1 MNVLESFLSLRCDLS
16 VRLGANLIDMFVWKS
31 HIRIRSEHFYGGLW
45 RQLVMRFVR
54 PRHMID
60 VRRASVIDHGL

>member
-16 VRLGANLIDMFVWKS
+16 VRLWADLVDMFVWKS
-31 HIRIRSEHFYGGLW
+31 HIRVRSEHFDGGLG
-45 RQLVMRFVR
+45 RQLVMRLVR

-60 VRRASVIDHGL
+60 VRRASVINHGL